1 MYTATPEIY
10 PYLHTLSLPDALPI
24 CRHTLLIQQ
33 RRNMRRVGAYVG
45 DDWFGAARQ
54 AVANRAGHQL
64 GRGKRRRANDN
75 HGSIV
80 AFAFQYGPDCAAQQ
94 IWLQTRKRHINGIA
108 IQSSVE
114 NGRASGRERGVK
126 YV

>member
-1 MYTATPEIY
+1 
-10 PYLHTLSLPDALPI
+10 
-24 CRHTLLIQQ
+24 
-33 RRNMRRVGAYVG
+33 MRRVGAYVG

-108 IQSSVE
+108 IQRSE
-114 NGRASGRERGVK
+114 IGRASCRERVCTYVEISVVAVSLKKK
-126 YV
+126 YTLTKTTRRVIYKT